1 MLLFLWFAL
10 LQGSGPAIP
19 MKTIDAGMDSQIEE
33 PRHVTARSAEEW
45 AKLWRQHSW
54 DREPPAVDF
63 ARDMVVGVYLG
74 GRPTAGFGVQIVSTR
89 EDRGALVVQ
98 YRETRP
104 PAGAITAQILTSPYQ
119 LVTLPKRAGD
129 IRFEKIE

>member
-1 MLLFLWFAL
+1 MLLFLCFAL
-10 LQGSGPAIP
+10 LQGPAPAIP
-19 MKTIDAGMDSQIEE
+19 MKTIDAGMQSQIEE
-33 PRHVTARSAEEW
+33 PRQVTARSAEEW
-45 AKLWRQHSW
+45 AKVWRQHSW

-63 ARDMVVGVYLG
+63 AHDMVVGVFLG
-74 GRPTAGFGVQIVSTR
+74 GRPTAGFGVQLVGTR

-104 PAGAITAQILTSPYQ
+104 PAGSITAQIITSPYQ